1 MIRLF
6 VALPIPEHV
15 HHVLQTMCNGLN
27 NARWVPEENRH
38 LTLFFIGEVEN
49 GLADDIDMALSHI
62 DMDPVDVTLDG
73 LGFFAKKERVHTI
86 FSRAKRTERL
96 LHLQKKVESALVRAG
111 LPPETRKFT
120 PHVTLAR
127 MKPVPVSVAEAYCAS
142 HHHPEEITFTADHFT
157 LYSSRLTPEGSIYT
171 AEVNYGMG
179 GYVPPFDLD
188 LGDDILSE
196 SLA

>member
-1 MIRLF
+1 MHRLF

-15 HHVLQTMCNGLN
+15 HEVLQTMCHGLN

-49 GLADDIDMALSHI
+49 GLADDIDLALSQI
-62 DMDPVDVTLDG
+62 DMSPVEVTLDG

-86 FSRAKRTERL
+86 FSRAKRTDGL

-127 MKPVPVSVAEAYCAS
+127 MKPVPVAVAEAYCAS
-142 HHHPEEITFTADHFT
+142 QHHPESLNFTADHFT
-157 LYSSRLTPEGSIYT
+157 LYSSKLTPNGSIYT
-171 AEVNYGMG
+171 PEVTYGPG
-179 GYVPPFDLD
+179 GYIPPFDLD
-188 LGDDILSE
+188 PADDLPGE
-196 SLA
+196 RLM